1 MRAINWSICSFIKWR
16 TQKAQIGG
24 LTPEFHSH
32 RHKQHFYDG
41 RRYMSSPKCK
51 PLDLN
56 YDNYTR
62 QWHHLGLAMASLRQ
76 HPPIWGANDEGLSPT
91 HAVIKLNVT
100 SQHYMFRFRRVDIFD
115 NPIMRCQKA
124 TWTRTNSIWRRS
136 RHKNKSS
143 DHLRVGLPLKNW
155 ATKSFTAHYEI
166 LSYCLQISC
175 PSPFKLSWELNCT
188 WVTDL

>member
-1 MRAINWSICSFIKWR
+1 MN
-16 TQKAQIGG
+16 
-24 LTPEFHSH
+24 
-32 RHKQHFYDG
+32 
-41 RRYMSSPKCK
+41 SPKCK

-56 YDNYTR
+56 YDKYTR

-136 RHKNKSS
+136 CHKNKSS
-143 DHLRVGLPLKNW
+143 DHLRVGLPLKNRQLNHLLRTCSIW
-155 ATKSFTAHYEI
+155 NIITLFTD
-166 LSYCLQISC
+166 SC